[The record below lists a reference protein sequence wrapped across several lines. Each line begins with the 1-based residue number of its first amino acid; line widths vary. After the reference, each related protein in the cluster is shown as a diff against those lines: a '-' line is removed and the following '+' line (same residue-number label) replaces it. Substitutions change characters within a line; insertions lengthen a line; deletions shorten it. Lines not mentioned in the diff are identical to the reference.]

1 MMHNDARF
9 EISQQDIP
17 LENGLRPDAAPSR
30 PLHELA
36 SWAPAYPEACIHE
49 NVGYTISNDESA
61 RYYDELQLRTLTP
74 DFLEATNRVAVLVG
88 EASLASALPM
98 IPEETIILLDQSPE
112 MASFMAEYL
121 ACLQEADTIEDWYAM
136 MDLRSPVPWSAE
148 DATRDRIED
157 QAYDW
162 QEEGYRHAFKD
173 EESFQQAKEL
183 ARTKA
188 IIPWVG
194 DITRDSDMGY
204 LGDALRSNDAHV
216 TLVNLTNVLAVNRD
230 YGLASSYVAPLRN
243 LPVTDTTPIMLT
255 GISSKYPGTRRSNIV
270 KATGPFFG
278 LDNLAEHG
286 GLTTPRNIGSGAS
299 VERQYI
305 DGPEIQ
311 PVEFGDEA
319 TLTSLLEIV
328 ESRTGFG
335 FGGGTLVIE
344 IGPAMSEGSDLYSHE
359 GDRGIVFINPASA
372 TQPPRSRLR
381 SLFRRR

>member
-1 MMHNDARF
+1 MIHTEARF

-17 LENGLRPDAAPSR
+17 LENGVRPDTAPSR

-61 RYYDELQLRTLTP
+61 RYYDQLQLRTLTP
-74 DFLEATNRVAVLVG
+74 DYLEATNRVAVLVG
-88 EASLASALPM
+88 ESSLASALPM

-136 MDLRSPVPWSAE
+136 MDLRSPIPWSAE
-148 DATRDRIED
+148 DMTRDRIED

-162 QEEGYRHAFKD
+162 QEEGYRHAFKN
-173 EESFQQAKEL
+173 EEAFQQAKQL
-183 ARTKA
+183 ARAKA

-204 LGDALRSNDAHV
+204 LGEALRSNDAHV
-216 TLVNLTNVLAVNRD
+216 TLINLTNVLAVNRD
-230 YGLASSYVAPLRN
+230 YGLASSYVATLRN
-243 LPVTDTTPIMLT
+243 LPVTDTAPIMLT
-255 GISSKYPGTRRSNIV
+255 GISSKYPGTRQSNIV

-286 GLTTPRNIGSGAS
+286 GLTTPRIVGSGAS
-299 VERQYI
+299 VERQYA
-305 DGPEIQ
+305 DGPELQ
-311 PVEFGDEA
+311 PIEFGDAA

-344 IGPAMSEGSDLYSHE
+344 IGPAMSQGSDQYPHDR
-359 GDRGIVFINPASA
+359 DRGIVFVNPVSA
-372 TQPPRSRLR
+372 TQAPRSRLR
-381 SLFRRR
+381 SLFRKR